1 MKICVYGLWHLGS
14 VTAACVAD
22 AGHQVAGLDNAA
34 EVIEDLNRGDAPVME
49 FGLEDLIRR
58 GLASKALS
66 FTADFETALRGAEA
80 VWVAFDTPVD
90 EDDRADVD
98 FVRKQVERIF
108 PFLEDQTLV
117 LISSQVPVGTTRQL
131 QKIFRERFPQREV
144 YFAYSPENLRLG
156 KAIEVFTH
164 PDRVV
169 AGCDEPA
176 ARLKIEEIFAP
187 FAPRVE
193 WMSIESAEMTKHA
206 LNAFLATSVTF
217 INEIAVLCEQV
228 GADAGEVSRG
238 LKSDARIGEKAYLS
252 PGGAYSGGTLARD
265 IRFLGE
271 LGDKLALKTP
281 LVSGVEQSN
290 DMHRTWAVRRLNQLL
305 GVLIQKKIAV
315 LGLTYK
321 AGTNTLRRSGA
332 LDICRELAAQGALIR
347 AYDPAVPQLPEAAAQ
362 YITLAD
368 SAEQAME
375 GADALI
381 VFTGWPEFR
390 EINPAAF
397 MKAMRNPLVL
407 DANRFLADA
416 LDHAEGLRY
425 ITVGMGV
432 V

>member
-14 VTAACVAD
+14 VTAACLAD
-22 AGHQVAGLDNAA
+22 AGHQVIGLDNAA
-34 EVIEDLNRGDAPVME
+34 EVVETLSQGGAPVME
-49 FGLEDLIRR
+49 FGLEDKIRH
-58 GLASKALS
+58 GLASRTLS
-66 FTADFETALRGAEA
+66 FTTSIENAMRGAEA

-90 EDDRADVD
+90 ENDHADVE

-108 PFLEDQTLV
+108 PFLEDQALILV
-117 LISSQVPVGTTRQL
+117 SSQVPVGTTRQL
-131 QKIFRERFPQREV
+131 QRVFHERFPQKDV
-144 YFAYSPENLRLG
+144 YFAYTPENLRLG
-156 KAIEVFTH
+156 KAIDVFTH

-176 ARLKIEEIFAP
+176 ARMKIEEIFAP
-187 FAPRVE
+187 FSPRFE

-238 LKSDARIGEKAYLS
+238 LKSDARIGERAYLS

-290 DMHRTWAVRRLNQLL
+290 DLHRSWAVRRLNQLL

-315 LGLTYK
+315 WGLTYK

-332 LDICRELAAQGALIR
+332 LDICRELAAQGVLIR
-347 AYDPAVPQLPEAAAQ
+347 AYDPAVPQLPETAAQ
-362 YITLAD
+362 FVTLAS
-368 SAEQAME
+368 SAELALE

-381 VFTGWPEFR
+381 LFTGWPEFKEIDPAVFLR
-390 EINPAAF
+390 E
-397 MKAMRNPLVL
+397 MRDPLVL
-407 DANRFLADA
+407 DANRFLADT
-416 LDHAEGLRY
+416 LEKVEGIRY
-425 ITVGMGV
+425 ITVGKGV

>member
-1 MKICVYGLWHLGS
+1 MKICVYGLWHLGT
-14 VTAACVAD
+14 VTAACLAD
-22 AGHQVAGLDNAA
+22 AGHQVTGLDIAA
-34 EVIEDLNRGDAPVME
+34 EVVENLGHGGAPVME
-49 FGLEDLIRR
+49 FGLEDMIRH

-66 FTADFETALRGAEA
+66 FTTSIETALRGAEA

-90 EDDRADVD
+90 ENDHADVD

-108 PFLEDQTLV
+108 PFLEDQTLL
-117 LISSQVPVGTTRQL
+117 LISSQLPVGTTRQL
-131 QKIFRERFPQREV
+131 QKVFRERFPQRDI

-187 FAPRVE
+187 FSPSFE

-217 INEIAVLCEQV
+217 INEVAVLCEQV

-238 LKSDARIGEKAYLS
+238 LKSDARIGERAYLN

-271 LGDKLALKTP
+271 LGEKLTLKTL

-290 DMHRTWAVRRLNQLL
+290 DLHRSWAVRRLNQLV

-315 LGLTYK
+315 WGLTYK

-332 LDICRELAAQGALIR
+332 LDICRELAAQGAHIR

-362 YITLAD
+362 FVTLAQ
-368 SAEQAME
+368 SAEQALE

-381 VFTGWPEFR
+381 LFTGWPEFKDV
-390 EINPAAF
+390 EPAAF
-397 MKAMRNPLVL
+397 LRTMRTPLVL
-407 DANRFLADA
+407 DANRFLAEI
-416 LDHAEGLRY
+416 LDSVEGIRY
-425 ITVGMGV
+425 ITVGKGV
-432 V
+432 G